1 MEHEDSTR
9 NSWAPEVTYDP
20 ESKEYM
26 IYWASTITGEFPE
39 TQVEGDN
46 GYNHRMYYTLT
57 KDFKNFSET
66 MLLYDPGFN
75 SIDATILKKGN
86 KWMMVIK
93 DETREPKPEKNLKLA
108 FADSL
113 DGPYSDASEK
123 ITGDYWAEGPTV
135 AKINGEYYIYFDRY
149 MDNHFGLIKSKDLK
163 TWTDISDQLEFPKG
177 LRHGTILKIS
187 RKELDKLKAVK
198 P

>member
-9 NSWAPEVTYDP
+9 SSWAPEVTYDP